1 MPMRTSASTKT
12 PNSQFCLIN
21 HYESRRKQKKQFFQ
35 QYNFISLLIR
45 ANKTLGNLY
54 LQSINKKNR
63 QNKLIL
69 YKLSKAGRNGFE
81 ADMEI
86 YSKYFNTGKKI
97 TQYKKCKSQE
107 IMRLGKK
114 SPEDSIKEYVEA

>member
-81 ADMEI
+81 AYMEL
-86 YSKYFNTGKKI
+86 YCKYFNTGKKI
-97 TQYKKCKSQE
+97 TQYKE
-107 IMRLGKK
+107 M
-114 SPEDSIKEYVEA
+114 